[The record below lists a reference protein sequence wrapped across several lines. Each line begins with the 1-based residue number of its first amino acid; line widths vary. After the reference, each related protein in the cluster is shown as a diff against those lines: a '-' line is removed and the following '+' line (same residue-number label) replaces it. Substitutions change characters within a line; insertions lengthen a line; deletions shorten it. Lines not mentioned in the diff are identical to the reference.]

1 MDKNG
6 TLDYNEFQN
15 LLQTIGE
22 WKKMFFKYDR
32 DRSGTL
38 EKDEVYQ
45 AIGSLGETGR
55 WKEQRERGE
64 EREKAEGE
72 MGGMEMRR

>member
-22 WKKMFFKYDR
+22 WKKMFFKYNR

-45 AIGSLGETGR
+45 AISSLGEKGR
-55 WKEQRERGE
+55 WKGQRERGE
-64 EREKAEGE
+64 RAEGE

>member
-55 WKEQRERGE
+55 WKGQRERGE
-64 EREKAEGE
+64 RAEGE
-72 MGGMEMRR
+72 MGGIEMRR